1 MINVCA
7 RFVIFFV
14 GSAGFPLAQA
24 AEDVPTNVYWGDTH
38 VHTSRSMDA
47 GRFSTMVGPEEA
59 YRYAKG
65 EAVRSNQDTLVRMI
79 KPLDFLV
86 VADHAEYAGLWD
98 GLRAADPLLQ
108 QSAAGRRWQKL
119 FDAGEAGTV
128 AKESAFVNVDGGPDL
143 QDFPR
148 TVWERNILA
157 AEQTNQPGLFTAFIG
172 YEFSSMPDWNNLH
185 RVVIFKDGAA
195 RTKQVLPFSSI
206 DSVDPEDLWQYM
218 DEYEKNTG
226 GNVLAIPHNSNIS
239 DGLTFALRT
248 YDGEPLTNAYAK
260 TRSRWEPLIEITQ
273 LKGDSETHP
282 ILSPNDEY
290 ADYRTFDKGNMI
302 KKTNT
307 GKGKSPSLLPYEYA
321 RSALKLGLNLEAD
334 IGTNPFKFGVIG
346 STDSHT
352 GLTTI
357 EGRSYVAKHNVIEQ
371 RIAQKQ
377 GAGPSGKAKAGTK
390 AAAAKNAAVVKKQPQ
405 KKTKKQLSK
414 QAGKPTAVKKPAG
427 KGGKVPIYQ
436 WTQAAG
442 GLAAVWAPQ
451 NSRDALFEAMER
463 RETYATTGSRMNV
476 RFFGGWKFQAEDA
489 QRPDLAQIG
498 YSKGVPMGGDLT
510 NGGPRGAMPSFLVR
524 AVKDPRGANLD
535 RIQIV
540 KGWLDSDEQLHEK
553 VYNVALSDGRS
564 EDADGKVKPVGN
576 TVDVQV
582 STYVNSIGDPEL
594 SVVWTDPDF
603 NRKERAFYYTRVLE
617 IPTPRWT
624 DRESLGIDDSS
635 NLPTSTVERAYTSP
649 IWYTP

>member
-1 MINVCA
+1 MVIKVCFRILMFGIGA
-7 RFVIFFV
+7 V
-14 GSAGFPLAQA
+14 GFLTAQA
-24 AEDVPTNVYWGDTH
+24 AEDVLTNVYWGDTH
-38 VHTSRSMDA
+38 VHTSNSFDA
-47 GRFSTMVGPEEA
+47 GQTANMVGPEEA
-59 YRYAKG
+59 YRFARG
-65 EAVRSNQDTLVRMI
+65 EAVVSNRGTLVRMI

-86 VADHAEYAGLWD
+86 VADHAEYAGLWN

-108 QSAAGRRWQKL
+108 ESAAGRRWQDL
-119 FDAGEAGTV
+119 FDAGNPGAV

-143 QDFPR
+143 QNFPR
-148 TVWERNILA
+148 IVWERNIEA
-157 AEQTNQPGLFTAFIG
+157 AERTNQPGLFTAFIG

-195 RTKQVLPFSSI
+195 RTTQVLPFSSV

-218 DEYEKNTG
+218 DDYEKSTG
-226 GNVLAIPHNSNIS
+226 GNILAIPHNSNVS
-239 DGLTFALRT
+239 DGLMFALTT
-248 YDGEPLTNAYAK
+248 YGGEPLTSAYAR
-260 TRSRWEPLIEITQ
+260 TRSRWEPLIEVTQ

-290 ADYRTFDKGNMI
+290 ADYRTFDKGNMR
-302 KKTNT
+302 KKAST
-307 GKGKSPSLLPYEYA
+307 GEGKAPSLLPYEYA

-334 IGTNPFKFGVIG
+334 IGVNPFKFGVIG

-357 EGRSYVAKHNVIEQ
+357 EGSSYVAKHNVIEQ
-371 RIAQKQ
+371 KIVQKP
-377 GAGPSGKAKAGTK
+377 GVGPSGATKVGRK
-390 AAAAKNAAVVKKQPQ
+390 AAAVKKQPPR
-405 KKTKKQLSK
+405 KAKKQPSK
-414 QAGKPTAVKKPAG
+414 QVGKPAAGKAPAS
-427 KGGKVPIYQ
+427 KGGKAPIYQ
-436 WTQAAG
+436 WAQAAG
-442 GLAAVWAPQ
+442 GLAAVWATE

-463 RETYATTGSRMNV
+463 RETYATTGSRMSV

-489 QRPDLAQIG
+489 QRPDLARSG
-498 YSKGVPMGGDLT
+498 YRKGVPMGGDLT
-510 NGGPRGAMPSFLVR
+510 NGPRGGIPGFLVK
-524 AVKDPRGANLD
+524 AVRDPRGANLD

-540 KGWLDSDEQLHEK
+540 KGWLDRNGRLHEK
-553 VYNVALSDGRS
+553 VYNVALSDGRM

-576 TVDVQV
+576 TVDVQE

-594 SVVWTDPDF
+594 SVVWVDPDF
-603 NRKERAFYYTRVLE
+603 NRKERAFYYARILE

-624 DRESLGIDDSS
+624 DRKSLGIDDSS